1 MAPVQPMEDYFKRN
15 KRIEINK
22 KNNSNVGAVRR
33 GGLSG
38 PPSFFI
44 APVLFPRNT
53 QKRGG
58 RPGSE
63 TAAQGVLD
71 TRQVGYLSQRRVDI
85 FLGQGEV
92 PYRSVDKG
100 IVSRHVEVAVPAE
113 VEENHLFLALLVG
126 P

>member
-44 APVLFPRNT
+44 APVLFSAKLKNRAT
-53 QKRGG
+53 ARVRR
-58 RPGSE
+58 RPPE
-63 TAAQGVLD
+63 C
-71 TRQVGYLSQRRVDI
+71 
-85 FLGQGEV
+85 
-92 PYRSVDKG
+92 
-100 IVSRHVEVAVPAE
+100 
-113 VEENHLFLALLVG
+113 N
-126 P
+126 